1 MDEGLI
7 KMWNGAVGI
16 QDEIFHLGDFTLSK
30 NMDYVLGI
38 LSRLNGRKYFIRG
51 NHDIWLR
58 HLPEEE
64 YPTYNIEWVKDYH
77 EMYVNHR
84 LIVMFHFPLL
94 TWHKKESGAIMLAG
108 HTHGTI
114 NHINEEFNE
123 SSETGACRHDVGID
137 SLKKIVTLQSLLG
150 GA

>member
-1 MDEGLI
+1 
-7 KMWNGAVGI
+7 
-16 QDEIFHLGDFTLSK
+16 
-30 NMDYVLGI
+30 
-38 LSRLNGRKYFIRG
+38 
-51 NHDIWLR
+51 
-58 HLPEEE
+58 
-64 YPTYNIEWVKDYH
+64 
-77 EMYVNHR
+77 
-84 LIVMFHFPLL
+84 MFHFPLL